1 MKNLYATI
9 LFLSFFLLTGKSTY
23 AQYELHYY
31 NKQAAIDA
39 EKADVSNKSTA
50 RLPVNLEP
58 IGGWEGSNEFVFNLS
73 FGNFNTL
80 QLLESQ
86 IAYSQ
91 LARKEID
98 DWLKKQENT
107 TLLKEMN
114 RQMGKNYTSF
124 ATAQREYFKFYEGG
138 KYGNGGPVLRA
149 MDNSVKNGNWS
160 KNWTDQAKGYQKDHL
175 ILDKWIEC
183 GYCDE
188 FRFLAM
194 EVNSLGNYD
203 NDSGPGPK
211 FYASMFRNNAFE
223 SFGEAFYNAG
233 FNKSRSIGLFEMA
246 EDGNKLLT
254 KISDKRVAHYRSLGW
269 QDKVFQMS
277 AYLISNNVNC
287 PSPMLSC
294 LPSQL
299 SKYKPPMIWDDNIL
313 NAWAKEYSPIIPK
326 TQYIFSEEYL
336 QSQINLLTT
345 GSYGVWSRQAVIDK
359 VEREREETF
368 EIVRLPQ
375 NAICGGIKWSTI
387 ASAHYTTLTGLR
399 LFANQKLMGIDIP
412 WTGMY
417 LPLRDICV
425 EIPNFRSVDGRKIA
439 ISKTEATTNL
449 KIGWEAAVEALR
461 FEINL
466 LEIAP
471 TEETVK
477 TLFLK
482 NLQVMLQSQ
491 RPGSEVRYGF
501 CNGSEISYV
510 KFCKN

>member
-1 MKNLYATI
+1 MKNLYITI
-9 LFLSFFLLTGKSTY
+9 LFFTVFLLGGWSAH
-23 AQYELHYY
+23 AQYEVHYY
-31 NKQAAIDA
+31 DKQAAIDA
-39 EKADVSNKSTA
+39 EKADVSGTKPLKIPTN
-50 RLPVNLEP
+50 LDPVGVGEDNPFTFTLT
-58 IGGWEGSNEFVFNLS
+58 FN
-73 FGNFNTL
+73 NFSVL
-80 QLLESQ
+80 QSLQSQ

-91 LARKEID
+91 LARKQID

-149 MDNSVKNGNWS
+149 RDNSVKNGNWS
-160 KNWTDQAKGYQKDHL
+160 KNWNAKVKGYQKDHL

-188 FRFLAM
+188 FRYLAM

-211 FYASMFRNNAFE
+211 FYASSFRDKAFE
-223 SFGEAFYNAG
+223 SFGDAFYKSG
-233 FNKSRSIGLFEMA
+233 LNKSRSIGLIEMA
-246 EDGNKLLT
+246 DDGNKLLT
-254 KISDKRVAHYRSLGW
+254 KISDKRVAHYRSLAW
-269 QDKVFQMS
+269 QEKILQMS
-277 AYLISNNVNC
+277 AYLVSYNVNC
-287 PSPMLSC
+287 PSPVLSC

-299 SKYKPPMIWDDNIL
+299 AKYKPPMIWNDDIL
-313 NAWAKEYSPIIPK
+313 NAWAKEYSPKIPK
-326 TQYIFSEEYL
+326 VQYIFSDEYL
-336 QSQINLLTT
+336 QGQINLLTT
-345 GSYGVWSRQAVIDK
+345 GSYGVWSKQAVIDK
-359 VEREREETF
+359 VEREREEVF

-399 LFANQKLMGIDIP
+399 LYANQSLMGVDIP
-412 WTGMY
+412 WTGRY

-425 EIPNFRSVDGRKIA
+425 EIPNFRMVNGRKVT
-439 ISKTEATTNL
+439 ISKTQATTNL
-449 KIGWEAAVEALR
+449 KIGWAAAVEALR

-477 TLFLK
+477 TLFLE
-482 NLQVMLQSQ
+482 NLQLMLTSQ
-491 RPGSEVRYGF
+491 RPGSKVRFGY
-501 CNGSEISYV
+501 CSGSVVSNV